1 MPLVS
6 ILLPV
11 YNAASDLP
19 RAVRSLLEQTFK
31 DFEVIAIDDGSTD
44 GSGDLLDRYAHAD
57 TRIRVFHQENAGVLG
72 KVLNLAAE
80 HAQGK
85 YLARQDADDASDA
98 SRLEN
103 QVKYL
108 EAHPDTGLCG
118 TWVWFI
124 DTSLGPLFSLEL
136 PDDHARLN
144 HYLTKGMNPFVH
156 GSIMFRADVFQKMG
170 GYRGSYA
177 EDFDLW
183 LRMSE
188 VTRLGICTALGYY
201 YWRSE
206 GGISSGANL
215 RQQSLNQ
222 LSLKLHS
229 ERVRLGQEMT
239 DWQSEYQKIV
249 DIPTDES
256 DPGERQT
263 LLHYARGLQLLHHKR
278 FAASQDEFK
287 KAAAGQG
294 LYAKKARRNL
304 SIFWLAPAL
313 SIAYHL
319 LECREPFH
327 FARILPA
334 RTDLPSFS
342 PKTEDR

>member
-1 MPLVS
+1 
-6 ILLPV
+6 
-11 YNAASDLP
+11 
-19 RAVRSLLEQTFK
+19 
-31 DFEVIAIDDGSTD
+31 
-44 GSGDLLDRYAHAD
+44 LLDRYAHTD
-57 TRIRVFHQENAGVLG
+57 TRIRVFHQENAGELG
-72 KVLNLAAE
+72 KVLNRATQL
-80 HAQGK
+80 AQGK

-239 DWQSEYQKIV
+239 DWQSEWIYLPTNQ
-249 DIPTDES
+249 IPAKDKLCSTMREDCS
-256 DPGERQT
+256 YCTIKGSPPLRMNLKKLWPGRDYMQRKLGET
-263 LLHYARGLQLLHHKR
+263 
-278 FAASQDEFK
+278 
-287 KAAAGQG
+287 
-294 LYAKKARRNL
+294 
-304 SIFWLAPAL
+304 
-313 SIAYHL
+313 
-319 LECREPFH
+319 CRY
-327 FARILPA
+327 
-334 RTDLPSFS
+334 SG
-342 PKTEDR
+342 